1 MFSRALLCYNILI
14 YYFYF
19 GARMPNIFKRLFKA
33 KEGSLRFKQEFADR
47 LNGRHIRYVT
57 ERIDDQDIVIGH
69 DGCLAVRC
77 GELIVL
83 SDGVEKFR
91 VEVALMTAS
100 ELMSLEGVILSG
112 PDLVN
117 DNKERTVIAYYKYY
131 R

>member
-1 MFSRALLCYNILI
+1 
-14 YYFYF
+14 
-19 GARMPNIFKRLFKA
+19 MPNLFKRLFKA

-69 DGCLAVRC
+69 DGCLAVRN

-91 VEVALMTAS
+91 VEIAQMTAS

-112 PDLVN
+112 PDIVSSN
-117 DNKERTVIAYYKYY
+117 TERTVIAYYKYY